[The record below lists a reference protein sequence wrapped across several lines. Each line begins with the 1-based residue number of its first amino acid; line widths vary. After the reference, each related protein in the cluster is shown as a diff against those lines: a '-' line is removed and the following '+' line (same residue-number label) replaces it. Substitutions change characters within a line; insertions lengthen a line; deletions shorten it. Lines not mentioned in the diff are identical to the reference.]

1 MVARYIL
8 KAVSAFVDGKGYA
21 GDVMDFTPPKLTRVT
36 EDFRGGAMAGAIQIG
51 QGIEALTA
59 SLTLTG
65 YDPDVLAL
73 WGVAV
78 GKEFPIQ
85 ARGYLESQDGT
96 KTAVVHEMRG
106 TITEEDP
113 GTWQPGQGA
122 PLKITMNLT
131 YYKLTH
137 GDRVLHE
144 IDLINTIHI
153 VDGVDQM
160 AERREALG
168 L

>member
-1 MVARYIL
+1 MAASNIL
-8 KAVSAFVDGKGYA
+8 KAISAFVDGKGYA
-21 GDVMDFTPPKLTRVT
+21 GEIVDFTPPKLTTTT
-36 EDFRGGAMAGAIQIG
+36 EDFRGGAMPGAIQIP
-51 QGIEALTA
+51 QGIDTLTA
-59 SLTLTG
+59 SLTLVG
-65 YDPDVLAL
+65 YSPDVLAL

-78 GKEFPIQ
+78 GKEFSMQ
-85 ARGYLESQDGT
+85 ARGYLESLDGT

-106 TITEEDP
+106 TITEDDP

-122 PLKITMNLT
+122 PLKTTMGLT

-137 GDRVLHE
+137 GERVLQE
-144 IDLINTIHI
+144 IDLINAIHV

-160 AERREALG
+160 AERRAALG